1 MKYISV
7 SYSILHR
14 TSKLVGMDLMRGL
27 VSQVQVNQVN
37 NVVNVLDRLYMPQTG
52 RSEGGVSSF

>member
-1 MKYISV
+1 
-7 SYSILHR
+7 
-14 TSKLVGMDLMRGL
+14 MDLMRGL